1 MEDKS
6 MQGQSS
12 KRRMNAD
19 EKSRMSR
26 IQENQKK
33 LQALGLKNIVKSLR
47 SLAESDKTKKKKSM
61 DTSEKDIHVEYMP
74 GSNVDVEQDYQEAA
88 TKISK
93 KSLKRY
99 TNLAQKRFI
108 APTVS
113 RVLTSS
119 ESHMQKRQVIDTRGR
134 SIVAK
139 RKLFAVDNDDDH
151 DINEEQDNVEFDDIE
166 DIDMN
171 EAYEEQDSFK
181 DDGDKDMEDLEKV
194 NDLENQND
202 ELVEEEC
209 EVPEN
214 EEEHEVSQQEN
225 EAVRNVRK
233 RVRGPTHMPKV
244 WAQEKGDR
252 IPILVNTHGQP
263 INDKSSQLTHFMGTL
278 SWSGKY
284 CPIYKPWNKVKAAKT
299 QALLALLKTKFD
311 IPEVAKGWI
320 LQSFGRKVKNWRARV
335 KDLLVWGYA
344 VMYGLGVR
352 AADVW
357 GVIPSR
363 LTCHRENIQLKSQC
377 EELTSIV
384 VHLRAQVSE
393 MEGLRGGSSVQP
405 LASQHFPNVT
415 NGHQRLRV
423 GYEVFLKS
431 ILNSTEIVA
440 RGRVQ
445 TQMIWFV
452 VQRLDQNGVR

>member
-1 MEDKS
+1 
-6 MQGQSS
+6 
-12 KRRMNAD
+12 MNAY
-19 EKSRMSR
+19 EKSRMTR

-33 LQALGLKNIVKSLR
+33 IQALRLKNIAKSLT
-47 SLAESDKTKKKKSM
+47 SLAEREKIKKKKKKSM
-61 DTSEKDIHVEYMP
+61 DTSEKDIDVEYMP
-74 GSNVDVEQDYQEAA
+74 GSDVDVEQDYQEA

-93 KSLKRY
+93 KKQRPTYIAPQSLKRY
-99 TNLAQKRFI
+99 
-108 APTVS
+108 
-113 RVLTSS
+113 
-119 ESHMQKRQVIDTRGR
+119 
-134 SIVAK
+134 K

-151 DINEEQDNVEFDDIE
+151 RERDMRFHDINEEQDDVEFDDME

-209 EVPEN
+209 EVLEN

-233 RVRGPTHMPKV
+233 RVRGPTHMPRV
-244 WAQEKGDR
+244 WPQEKGDR
-252 IPILVNTHGQP
+252 IPILVNAHGQL

-278 SWSGKY
+278 SRSGKY
-284 CPIYKPWNKVKAAKT
+284 CPIYKPWNKVNAAKK
-299 QALLALLKTKFD
+299 QALLALLK
-311 IPEVAKGWI
+311 
-320 LQSFGRKVKNWRARV
+320 VKSWRARV
-335 KDLLVWGYA
+335 KELYH
-344 VMYGLGVR
+344 GLGVR

-363 LTCHRENIQLKSQC
+363 SACHRENIQLKSQC
-377 EELTSIV
+377 EELTSTV
-384 VHLRAQVSE
+384 VQLRTQVSE
-393 MEGLRGGSSVQP
+393 MEGSRGGSSVQP

-423 GYEVFLKS
+423 GDEVFLKS

-445 TQMIWFV
+445 SLDPNDV
-452 VQRLDQNGVR
+452 VGGTKIGPEWCEVNVQLPIKKDENLVRPYGLFSTIQDCIGTSIAWPYPFISVVHED

>member
-12 KRRMNAD
+12 KRRMNAY

-26 IQENQKK
+26 IQKNQKK
-33 LQALGLKNIVKSLR
+33 LQALGLKNIAKSLT
-47 SLAESDKTKKKKSM
+47 SLAESDKTKKKKKKSM
-61 DTSEKDIHVEYMP
+61 DTSKKDIDVEYMP
-74 GSNVDVEQDYQEAA
+74 GFDIDVEQDYQEAA

-93 KSLKRY
+93 KKQRPIYIAPQSLKRY

-113 RVLTSS
+113 CVLTFS
-119 ESHMQKRQVIDTRGR
+119 ESHMQKGQVIDTRER
-134 SIVAK
+134 STVAK
-139 RKLFAVDNDDDH
+139 RKLSAVDNNDDHGERDMRFH
-151 DINEEQDNVEFDDIE
+151 DINEEQDDVEFDDIE

-181 DDGDKDMEDLEKV
+181 DDGDKDMEDLEQV

-202 ELVEEEC
+202 ERVEKEC

-214 EEEHEVSQQEN
+214 EEEREVSQQEN

-233 RVRGPTHMPKV
+233 RVRGPMRMPKV

-252 IPILVNTHGQP
+252 IPILVNAHGQP

-278 SWSGKY
+278 SRSGKY
-284 CPIYKPWNKVKAAKT
+284 CPIYKPWNKVKTAKKE
-299 QALLALLKTKFD
+299 ALFALLKTKFD

-335 KDLLVWGYA
+335 KELYHD
-344 VMYGLGVR
+344 
-352 AADVW
+352 
-357 GVIPSR
+357 PS
-363 LTCHRENIQLKSQC
+363 LSLKEQIS
-377 EELTSIV
+377 S
-384 VHLRAQVSE
+384 RPKQV
-393 MEGLRGGSSVQP
+393 QKK
-405 LASQHFPNVT
+405 N
-415 NGHQRLRV
+415 NGRNL
-423 GYEVFLKS
+423 
-431 ILNSTEIVA
+431 
-440 RGRVQ
+440 
-445 TQMIWFV
+445 
-452 VQRLDQNGVR
+452 